1 MDESAIHA
9 DILQSRE
16 NFRLCKKTSFSK
28 KIDKED
34 YILYMPGC
42 KMRSS
47 IVFAVSP
54 CLIILADTGFARG
67 KSDKKGR
74 KPYFFSFA
82 DWYLLLRLFFA
93 ESWRG
98 NGIDYFVLTLFLS
111 RSLYIHLHMREK
123 SRLASLTHVRRRLSD
138 HRTLLSFVPTGAVCG
153 MPHLPKISVYV
164 CVHECSPLSVSLSP
178 LVFLSL
184 SFSFVGP
191 PHHRSAHG
199 PDLDCLPSLPFP
211 PLRNGKCIS
220 ATLSGRRRRRRGGVR
235 RESVC
240 T

>member
-1 MDESAIHA
+1 MPEEKAI
-9 DILQSRE
+9 
-16 NFRLCKKTSFSK
+16 
-28 KIDKED
+28 
-34 YILYMPGC
+34 
-42 KMRSS
+42 
-47 IVFAVSP
+47 
-54 CLIILADTGFARG
+54 
-67 KSDKKGR
+67 KKGR

-138 HRTLLSFVPTGAVCG
+138 HRTSLSFVPTGTVCG
-153 MPHLPKISVYV
+153 MPHLPKISVCV
-164 CVHECSPLSVSLSP
+164 CAHECSPLSESLSP

-184 SFSFVGP
+184 PLSFVGP

-220 ATLSGRRRRRRGGVR
+220 ATLSGRRRRRRRGRGGGATAERASAHNPFSFVLSNRTPPLPNGLLLLLLLLR
-235 RESVC
+235 RRRRRRRGRGLSPNPRWEEDEKC
-240 T
+240 RLAYG